1 MVIHI
6 LRVNCGLLG
15 YVLSMSDTLDLSSK
29 ETLNTLND
37 SVSAYLEYCIKSYLY
52 KTSKTFGSD
61 IDNFGVHVLPNYL
74 TSQEWSASDWL
85 NNYQNSFFDVTVN
98 TNIISGYLFNKF

>member
-6 LRVNCGLLG
+6 LLVSCGLLG
-15 YVLSMSDTLDLSSK
+15 YVLSMSDTLDLSNDNTLS
-29 ETLNTLND
+29 TLNN
-37 SVSAYLEYCIKSYLY
+37 SVSSYLEYCIKKYLY
-52 KTSKTFGSD
+52 KTSKDFGAD

-74 TSQEWSASDWL
+74 TNTDWNNSDWL
-85 NNYQNSFFDVTVN
+85 NNYQNAFFDVSVN